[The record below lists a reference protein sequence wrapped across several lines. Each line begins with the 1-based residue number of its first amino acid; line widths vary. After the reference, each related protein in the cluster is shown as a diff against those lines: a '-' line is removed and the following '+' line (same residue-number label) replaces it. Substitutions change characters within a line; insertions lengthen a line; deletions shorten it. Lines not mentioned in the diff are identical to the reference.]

1 MGRGRTSCL
10 VWEPLC
16 PPRTP
21 LTDSGRN
28 HSVARSHPFIDRCT
42 LIHTWTRTSLIHSA
56 KAPPGKAK
64 PARKPAARPAW
75 FLVPHKAGPGLCA
88 CQKWHA
94 GSVRVPS
101 EQRAR
106 PSQLPL
112 CPRAAQQDASPHT
125 NASGIPAR
133 NAKAEGRAKKGL
145 RNGLRPMS
153 EQLKVPHEPVPA
165 RAPTRAGG
173 QQRGRQGTK
182 QPLQLQP
189 SSAHWS
195 WTLALLAFRDRCC
208 KRRENIIVRQR
219 HQT

>member
-10 VWEPLC
+10 AWEPLC

-42 LIHTWTRTSLIHSA
+42 LIHTWKRASLIHSA
-56 KAPPGKAK
+56 EAPPGKAK

-112 CPRAAQQDASPHT
+112 CPGGSAA
-125 NASGIPAR
+125 GCLPAHKR
-133 NAKAEGRAKKGL
+133 LWDPSKECKG
-145 RNGLRPMS
+145 
-153 EQLKVPHEPVPA
+153 
-165 RAPTRAGG
+165 
-173 QQRGRQGTK
+173 
-182 QPLQLQP
+182 
-189 SSAHWS
+189 
-195 WTLALLAFRDRCC
+195 
-208 KRRENIIVRQR
+208 
-219 HQT
+219 